1 MVTVSKL
8 LIALFSL
15 TSASTVFLL
24 TENSKMCRSIDAL
37 ESHKCISNQDV
48 QDKLGHLEER
58 LFVVDNI
65 QQRMWGRD

>member
-1 MVTVSKL
+1 MITVSKL

-37 ESHKCISNQDV
+37 ESHKGISNQDV
-48 QDKLGHLEER
+48 QDKLGLHEER

>member
-1 MVTVSKL
+1 
-8 LIALFSL
+8 
-15 TSASTVFLL
+15 
-24 TENSKMCRSIDAL
+24 MCRSIDAL

-48 QDKLGHLEER
+48 QEKLGHLEER